1 MRRKKKRGPRKSKLI
16 RCTESESWKIV
27 DHVAQPPIHQDC
39 PWRRITHTPLNH
51 FWDQLAQEGGKS
63 PSLSSHHH
71 LSLQEETFRE
81 RRSGKNFSP
90 LSIKEILGNNT
101 SVMISIMCI
110 SLTGPQGAQTFG
122 QTALWV
128 CLPGYF
134 WSELSKPDCP
144 SYITVQVG
152 LIHSLKTW
160 LEQKGWSFCE
170 QGGTSSAC
178 LPLSWDIGVLLLW
191 NSNSNISSS
200 EVSSLLALDWKQT
213 VSSPGSSASQW

>member
-1 MRRKKKRGPRKSKLI
+1 MATTNILPSLSSEAFFISIRWEEKKNRGPRKSKLI

-39 PWRRITHTPLNH
+39 PWRRITHTLLNH

-134 WSELSKPDCP
+134 WSELSKPDL
-144 SYITVQVG
+144 VG
-152 LIHSLKTW
+152 RPGWNKKADLSVS
-160 LEQKGWSFCE
+160 KGGLPQPAYLWA
-170 QGGTSSAC
+170 GTSGSYC
-178 LPLSWDIGVLLLW
+178 FGTQI
-191 NSNSNISSS
+191 
-200 EVSSLLALDWKQT
+200 QT
-213 VSSPGSSASQW
+213 

>member
-1 MRRKKKRGPRKSKLI
+1 M
-16 RCTESESWKIV
+16 
-27 DHVAQPPIHQDC
+27 D
-39 PWRRITHTPLNH
+39 H

-81 RRSGKNFSP
+81 RGSGKNFAP

-101 SVMISIMCI
+101 SVMISVLCI

-128 CLPGYF
+128 CHQDISGVRF
-134 WSELSKPDCP
+134 ELSKPDCP
-144 SYITVQVG
+144 SYITVKVG

-160 LEQKGWSFCE
+160 LEQKG
-170 QGGTSSAC
+170 
-178 LPLSWDIGVLLLW
+178 
-191 NSNSNISSS
+191 
-200 EVSSLLALDWKQT
+200 
-213 VSSPGSSASQW
+213 